1 MLLAEIIFLIDLLA
15 SFSVYLIISLSLNL
29 EFGYGGVPNFG
40 KVLAVAGG
48 AFVVGSI
55 PGRLLFN
62 LMQINGNLDYIAHN
76 AAIITQITNNL
87 RINIPLSFSIF
98 ILSII
103 IAAIVGAI
111 LGFLASY
118 PAIRLREDYLGIT
131 LLAMGEVL
139 RVIGNNYP
147 PLIGGS
153 LGIQVPDP
161 FAWIGG
167 DLRFAITTCL
177 MLFIAILIF
186 IYVEF
191 LIRSPLGRTL
201 RAVRDNEIAASAL
214 GKYIPMIRMKVLIVG
229 SALGAIGGAL
239 YAFYTSAVI
248 AGTYNRVDWTFWPW
262 TMVLLGGAANNMGV
276 VLGTLI
282 FVGAR
287 KLIIFYK
294 GLFAPYLPFD
304 VVWLDMLLL
313 GTMLILILI
322 FKPEGIIPEKPTHTI
337 KTNQIKKILE
347 NKKEKI

>member
-1 MLLAEIIFLIDLLA
+1 MLPVEIIFLIDLLA

-29 EFGYGGVPNFG
+29 EFGYTGVPNFG

-62 LMQINGNLDYIAHN
+62 LMQINGNLDFITNN
-76 AAIITQITNNL
+76 ALIITQITNNL
-87 RINIPLSFSIF
+87 KTNIPLSLSIF

-111 LGFLASY
+111 LGFIASY

-139 RVIGNNYP
+139 RVIGNNYRD
-147 PLIGGS
+147 LIGGS
-153 LGIQVPDP
+153 LGVQVPDP

-167 DLRFAITTCL
+167 DLRFAITTL
-177 MLFIAILIF
+177 SMLFIAILIF

-214 GKYIPMIRMKVLIVG
+214 GKHIPMIRMKVLMVG
-229 SALGAIGGAL
+229 
-239 YAFYTSAVI
+239 
-248 AGTYNRVDWTFWPW
+248 
-262 TMVLLGGAANNMGV
+262 
-276 VLGTLI
+276 
-282 FVGAR
+282 
-287 KLIIFYK
+287 
-294 GLFAPYLPFD
+294 
-304 VVWLDMLLL
+304 
-313 GTMLILILI
+313 
-322 FKPEGIIPEKPTHTI
+322 
-337 KTNQIKKILE
+337 
-347 NKKEKI
+347 

>member
-1 MLLAEIIFLIDLLA
+1 MLPTEIIFLIDLLA
-15 SFSVYLIISLSLNL
+15 SFSIYLIISLSLNL

-55 PGRLLFN
+55 PGRIIVN
-62 LMQINGNLDYIAHN
+62 LINIDKNLDYITNN
-76 AAIITQITNNL
+76 AFIITQVTNELKN
-87 RINIPLSFSIF
+87 NIPLSFSIF
-98 ILSII
+98 ILSIV

-111 LGFLASY
+111 LGFIASY

-131 LLAMGEVL
+131 LLAMGEIL

-153 LGIQVPDP
+153 LGVQAPDP

-167 DLRFAITTCL
+167 DLRFTVITFV
-177 MLFIAILIF
+177 MLFIAIIIF
-186 IYVEF
+186 IYIEF
-191 LIRSPLGRTL
+191 LVRSPLGRAL
-201 RAVRDNEIAASAL
+201 RAIRDNEIAASAL
-214 GKYIPMIRMKVLIVG
+214 GKYIPMIRMKVLMVG
-229 SALGAIGGAL
+229 SAIGAIGGAL
-239 YAFYTSAVI
+239 YAFYTQAVI

-262 TMVLLGGAANNMGV
+262 TMVLLGGAANNIGV
-276 VLGTLI
+276 ALGTLI

-294 GLFAPYLPFD
+294 GFFAPYLPFD

-313 GTMLILILI
+313 GTVLILVLI

-347 NKKEKI
+347 NKKGKI